1 MIDALF
7 SQPNYVATKKLLDVT
22 VLRHSAIASNL
33 ANVETPQYKR
43 IDIAPAFESQL
54 RQAVKSRD
62 PVQVAGLQP
71 HLSVDTQAVSTRRDG
86 NTVQMESEMV
96 RLSQN
101 TVEHALETQL
111 ISASLLRLRLAISGR
126 NS

>member
-71 HLSVDTQAVSTRRDG
+71 HLAVDTQAVSTRRDG

>member
-1 MIDALF
+1 
-7 SQPNYVATKKLLDVT
+7 
-22 VLRHSAIASNL
+22 
-33 ANVETPQYKR
+33 
-43 IDIAPAFESQL
+43 
-54 RQAVKSRD
+54 
-62 PVQVAGLQP
+62 
-71 HLSVDTQAVSTRRDG
+71 
-86 NTVQMESEMV
+86 VQMESEMV